1 MRSCVESNCSIV
13 SGIDLA
19 GSPKR
24 PTGIAIVKE
33 GVLVFVDKV
42 FYDGEIID
50 ILTNYNVCL
59 TAIDAPLSL
68 AKSYRKV
75 DIAMK
80 KRGYKV
86 LPPGWRGM
94 KVLTLRAIR
103 LKRVLESLGIHVI
116 ETHPSSAVRSSGL
129 HDIVKLISF
138 FVRVNDW
145 SFMSK
150 GKDVIDAVI
159 AACVAW
165 SYVKCKTL
173 IVKEVDGEIY
183 LLPYVVK

>member
-1 MRSCVESNCSIV
+1 MRSCVESKCNIV

-19 GSPKR
+19 GSPKK

-33 GVLVFVDKV
+33 GVLVFANKV
-42 FYDGEIID
+42 FHDDEIID
-50 ILTNYNVCL
+50 ILTKHNVCL

-68 AKSYRKV
+68 ARSYRKV
-75 DIAMK
+75 DIAMR

-94 KVLTLRAIR
+94 RALTLRAIR

-116 ETHPSSAVRSSGL
+116 ETHPSSAIRSSGL
-129 HDIVKLISF
+129 YDIVSLINF
-138 FVRVNDW
+138 FVRVNNWD
-145 SFMSK
+145 FMSK

-165 SYVKCKTL
+165 SYVMCKTV

-183 LLPYVVK
+183 LLPHVVK

>member
-1 MRSCVESNCSIV
+1 MKSCVESNCSIV
-13 SGIDLA
+13 GGVDLA

-24 PTGIAIVKE
+24 PTGIAIVKG
-33 GVLVFVDKV
+33 GVLIFADKV
-42 FYDGEIID
+42 FYDDEIIN
-50 ILTNYNVCL
+50 ILTSYNACL
-59 TAIDAPLSL
+59 IAIDAPLSL

-80 KRGYKV
+80 KQGYKV

-103 LKRVLESLGIHVI
+103 LKRILESLGIHVI
-116 ETHPSSAVRSSGL
+116 ETHPSSAIRSSGL
-129 HDIVKLISF
+129 HDIARLISF
-138 FVRVNDW
+138 FIRVNDW

-165 SYVKCKTL
+165 SYVKCKT
-173 IVKEVDGEIY
+173 IKVKEVDGEIY
-183 LLPYVVK
+183 LLPHVVK